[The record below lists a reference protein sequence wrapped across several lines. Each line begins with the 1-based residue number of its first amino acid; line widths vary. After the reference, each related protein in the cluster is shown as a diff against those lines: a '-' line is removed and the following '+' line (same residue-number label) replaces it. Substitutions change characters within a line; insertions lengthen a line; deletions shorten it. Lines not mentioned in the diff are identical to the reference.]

1 MHPDWQNSIHVYSE
15 NFSEPEPQYL
25 KELTHYTWRKTVN
38 PRQLS
43 GHLQGRF
50 LAQLVLLK
58 NPNCI
63 WEIGA
68 FTGYATACLAENLS
82 TNSKIHA
89 FEADEEIAFKAQE
102 FWKNYSF
109 MNAVQWHIGE
119 ALTQIKHCLDKPD
132 FVFVDADKKNYSNYL
147 DIIFPLL
154 PVGGIILFDNTL
166 WSGKV
171 IDPFE
176 LDNDKDTQIMHSFN
190 QKASQIDGAKT
201 ILLPIRDG
209 LTMIQKTN

>member
-50 LAQLVLLK
+50 LAQLVLMK

-63 WEIGA
+63 WEIGS
-68 FTGYATACLAENLS
+68 FTGYATACLAENLAE
-82 TNSKIHA
+82 NAEIHA
-89 FEADEEIAFKAQE
+89 FEADAEIAYKAQE
-102 FWKNYSF
+102 FWKPYNF
-109 MNAVQWHIGE
+109 MQKVQWHIGE
-119 ALTQIKHCLDKPD
+119 ALNQFSKCKTQPAFI
-132 FVFVDADKKNYSNYL
+132 FVDADKKNYSQYL
-147 DIIFPLL
+147 DVVFPLL
-154 PVGGIILFDNTL
+154 PIGGIILFDNTL

-171 IDPFE
+171 IDSVE
-176 LDNDKDTQIMHSFN
+176 LESDNDTKIMHSFN
-190 QKASQIDGAKT
+190 LKASQLKNAKT
-201 ILLPIRDG
+201 LLIPIRDG
-209 LTMIQKTN
+209 LTLIQKIS